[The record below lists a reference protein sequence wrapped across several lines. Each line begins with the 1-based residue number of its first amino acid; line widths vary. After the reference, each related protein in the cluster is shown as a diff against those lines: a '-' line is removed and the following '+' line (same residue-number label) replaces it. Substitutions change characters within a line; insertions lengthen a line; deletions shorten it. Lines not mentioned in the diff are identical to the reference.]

1 MRSFVL
7 GLVVVGALLGG
18 ERAAHAISACGG
30 ETGWALPA
38 KSVVP
43 VHPRVVLYMP
53 DFEAKRLPQPITKI
67 NGKVVPATLTT
78 VDGPQ
83 VMAIIEVDSDKTGT
97 LKITWSES
105 NYPPPPTV
113 TYTIKKAK
121 PVTAVTGTFSRFHQA
136 YRHSTVHELEDGLEV
151 AVTAKAVRFTVKWR
165 RDANT
170 AWQTLEVPAMTR
182 KSKQVLH
189 LGEIGC
195 NRNFAVSMLSA
206 GIDLE
211 LTAILADGS
220 AIAVTGLPAHIV
232 LPALPKDAAQ
242 SSP

>member
-1 MRSFVL
+1 MRSLVL
-7 GLVVVGALLGG
+7 GLVLAVALLGG
-18 ERAAHAISACGG
+18 ERAAHAVSACGG
-30 ETGWALPA
+30 QTAWALPA

-53 DFEAKRLPQPITKI
+53 DHEATRLPQPIAKI

-78 VDGPQ
+78 VFAGPQ
-83 VMAIIEVDSDKTGT
+83 VMAVIEVDSDKTGT
-97 LKITWSES
+97 LKITWSEAD
-105 NYPPPPTV
+105 YPPPTV
-113 TYTIKKAK
+113 TYSIKKAK
-121 PVTAVTGTFSRFHQA
+121 AVTAVTGTFSRFHRA

-151 AVTAKAVRFTVKWR
+151 AVNAKAVRFTVKWR
-165 RDANT
+165 RDAST
-170 AWQTLEVPAMTR
+170 AWQTLDVPALTR
-182 KSKQVLH
+182 KNKQVLH

-195 NRNFAVSMLSA
+195 NTNFAVSMLTT

-232 LPALPKDAAQ
+232 LPALPKDAPQ
-242 SSP
+242 SRP